1 MSAGIYSDTGK
12 ESELEVLQFAYPRTV
27 ITLDSAYFYYD
38 LTDVIP
44 DVYHLATPANS
55 MPIQDE
61 RIRQYY
67 VPTSVLSLGVVN
79 IEYEGEKIRS
89 YDLERLLIETARMKG
104 RLPTDLYKEVIL
116 AFRKRAESLSTEKIG
131 EYLVGF
137 PRRNRIEDILYEEVF

>member
-44 DVYHLATPANS
+44 DVYHLATPANA

-67 VPTSVLSLGVVN
+67 VPASILNIGVVQ
-79 IEYEGEKIRS
+79 IDFEGERIRA
-89 YDLERLLIETARMKG
+89 YDLERLLIETARMKS
-104 RLPTDLYKEVIL
+104 RLPSDLYKEVVL
-116 AFRKRAESLSTEKIG
+116 AFRKRVESLSTEKIG
-131 EYLVGF
+131 EYLVDF
-137 PRRNRIEDILYEEVF
+137 PKRNRIEDILYEEVF